1 MLNLV
6 CALIGMRPGELAR
19 PISPV
24 AVSAGL
30 RCVRLKSAGVCAK
43 KRTTGYDA
51 AESSTSERPEMSSEV
66 RVRVRSLA
74 YRRIARLAVVKAL
87 LIVML
92 SCVLL
97 AADRGDSGPTPPSLA
112 AEPRWPIRAAFYYP
126 WFPEGEHWATHYT
139 PSLGKY
145 DSSDSRVLAT
155 HVAQARYAGLN
166 AFISSYWGRG
176 TPTARRLPLLLDAA
190 GRQGFH
196 VAAYYEP
203 ESLPNPPSDS
213 LLRQDFDLLYELT
226 AQPAWLRVA
235 GEPVLFVYNIGSEA
249 SCPAVR
255 RLLAA
260 NQGRFYLNLKVFP
273 GYRDCPKQPD
283 SWHQYV
289 PADSYDHQG
298 TDSATVSP
306 GFFKFDEVVPRLRR
320 DPRRFEA
327 DLRRQVS
334 SGARWQLVTSF
345 NEWGEGTA
353 VEPSQQWQ
361 SPSGYGTYLDAMQSV
376 YS

>member
-1 MLNLV
+1 
-6 CALIGMRPGELAR
+6 A
-19 PISPV
+19 
-24 AVSAGL
+24 
-30 RCVRLKSAGVCAK
+30 
-43 KRTTGYDA
+43 
-51 AESSTSERPEMSSEV
+51 STPEGPEMSRDV
-66 RVRVRSLA
+66 RARFGGLS
-74 YRRIARLAVVKAL
+74 YRRIARLAVVRAL
-87 LIVML
+87 FFAML
-92 SCVLL
+92 PCVLL
-97 AADRGDSGPTPPSLA
+97 VADRADTRPSPASLL
-112 AEPRWPIRAAFYYP
+112 AEPGWPVRAAFYYP
-126 WFPEGEHWATHYT
+126 WFPEGEHWATHYM

-166 AFISSYWGRG
+166 AFISSYWGGG

-203 ESLPNPPSDS
+203 ESLPSPPSDS

-235 GEPVLFVYNIGSEA
+235 GKPVLFVYNIGSEA
-249 SCPAVR
+249 SCPAVS

-289 PADSYDHQG
+289 PADSYDQQD
-298 TDSATVSP
+298 TYSATVSP
-306 GFFKFDEVVPRLRR
+306 GFFKFDELVPRLRR

-327 DLRRQVS
+327 DLRRQVTS
-334 SGARWQLVTSF
+334 AARWQLVTTF

-353 VEPSQQWQ
+353 VEPSEQWQ
-361 SPSGYGTYLDAMQSV
+361 SPSGYGTYLDVMRSV